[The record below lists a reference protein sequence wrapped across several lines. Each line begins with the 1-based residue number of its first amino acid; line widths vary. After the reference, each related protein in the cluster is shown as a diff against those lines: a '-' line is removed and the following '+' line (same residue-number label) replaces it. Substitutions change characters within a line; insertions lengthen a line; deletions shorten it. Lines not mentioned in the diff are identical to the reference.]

1 MNSIELLIIICWI
14 WVCGT
19 GMGVVALYFWP
30 QMTSTKYLKFVKID
44 YEEQI
49 RNKDF
54 KLLRKLAGERIGEK
68 YAELDN

>member
-1 MNSIELLIIICWI
+1 
-14 WVCGT
+14 
-19 GMGVVALYFWP
+19 MGVVALYFWH

-54 KLLRKLAGERIGEK
+54 KLLRKLAGERIAGK
-68 YAELDN
+68 YAEPDN